1 MRSLLVGTAGHVD
14 HGKTALVRALTGI
27 DCDRLEEEKRRGIT
41 LDLGFAHLPPA
52 PAVGIA
58 AAGTAGSDSGTAA
71 GPAIGPAI
79 ELSFVDVPGHE
90 RFLHNALAGLGGV
103 RLLLLVVAA
112 DEGVKP
118 QTREHLEIAELL
130 ELPGLIVAL
139 NKIDAVDAETAEL
152 AGLEVAELLA
162 ATRFAGAP
170 ILPVS
175 ALTGAGVPALRVALE
190 QAAAALDPP
199 DRDLDPARLP
209 VDRAFLL
216 KGQGVVV
223 TGTLISG
230 TISPGDSLELLPAR
244 LVPRARAV
252 QVHGRPR
259 SATAGERTALQL
271 AGVDLPALARG
282 MVLATPG
289 ALRTTRR
296 LLVRW
301 QMLASSPIAFEGPL
315 HPVAVRVHLYA
326 SETVGM
332 ARAIADGGIAAGESG
347 LVEIALAAPVV
358 AVRGDRIVVRRPS
371 PAATIGGGTILDPW
385 WRRKRRGD
393 PSARLAALAGDE
405 RSALLAWA
413 TEAAER
419 GLTAA
424 AAAARTG
431 RSVSHSETL
440 LAGLEADGEL
450 VRLRPETANDRG
462 PAASPARFLRPET
475 LASVRQGAR
484 AALARYFAERPL
496 ELGLGKTEAARL
508 LLPGAARAL
517 AEPYFA
523 RLQAAGD
530 LDLAAG
536 DVRLPGR
543 TTEPPAALSPLA
555 RALVERYTAAGLAP
569 PSPGEVA
576 RALDAKPQIV
586 EGLIQHLV
594 KRRELVRLAS
604 GLIFASAALV
614 RLEQELRA
622 TGWERFSIADFK
634 DRFGLSR
641 KWAIPLLEH
650 LDGSGVTRRVGEER
664 QLRPPASRSKGL
676 EPSPQG

>member
-1 MRSLLVGTAGHVD
+1 M
-14 HGKTALVRALTGI
+14 
-27 DCDRLEEEKRRGIT
+27 
-41 LDLGFAHLPPA
+41 
-52 PAVGIA
+52 
-58 AAGTAGSDSGTAA
+58 
-71 GPAIGPAI
+71 
-79 ELSFVDVPGHE
+79 PGHE

-152 AGLEVAELLA
+152 AELEVAELLA

-230 TISPGDSLELLPAR
+230 TISPGDSPGAPAR
-244 LVPRARAV
+244 APRPPAPAPSRCMADRARPSPASA
-252 QVHGRPR
+252 PR
-259 SATAGERTALQL
+259 CSSP
-271 AGVDLPALARG
+271 VSICPHLARG
-282 MVLATPG
+282 MELATPG

-301 QMLASSPIAFEGPL
+301 QMLASSPVAFEGPL
-315 HPVAVRVHLYA
+315 HPRR
-326 SETVGM
+326 G
-332 ARAIADGGIAAGESG
+332 ARPPLRRGNRRHGPAARQTAGIAAGESG

-371 PAATIGGGTILDPW
+371 PAATLGGGTILDPW

-431 RSVSHSETL
+431 RSA
-440 LAGLEADGEL
+440 LAQRNPARRARSGRRA
-450 VRLRPETANDRG
+450 R
-462 PAASPARFLRPET
+462 PAAPGGCERRAVLPVRRPVSCGRRRSR
-475 LASVRQGAR
+475 AVRRGAR

-496 ELGLGKTEAARL
+496 ELGLGKAEAARL

-523 RLQAAGD
+523 RLQRSGD

-536 DVRLPGR
+536 DVRFPGR
-543 TTEPPAALSPLA
+543 TVEPPAALSPLA
-555 RALVERYTAAGLAP
+555 RAIVERYTRLRASRRPRPARWLAPSMPNRRSSKASSSTWSNGASSSASLRDSSSPAP
-569 PSPGEVA
+569 PSSGS
-576 RALDAKPQIV
+576 KPSCAPPA
-586 EGLIQHLV
+586 GNAS
-594 KRRELVRLAS
+594 RSPTSRTASACRAS
-604 GLIFASAALV
+604 GRSPSSSTSTAS
-614 RLEQELRA
+614 
-622 TGWERFSIADFK
+622 
-634 DRFGLSR
+634 
-641 KWAIPLLEH
+641 
-650 LDGSGVTRRVGEER
+650 GSTRRVGEER